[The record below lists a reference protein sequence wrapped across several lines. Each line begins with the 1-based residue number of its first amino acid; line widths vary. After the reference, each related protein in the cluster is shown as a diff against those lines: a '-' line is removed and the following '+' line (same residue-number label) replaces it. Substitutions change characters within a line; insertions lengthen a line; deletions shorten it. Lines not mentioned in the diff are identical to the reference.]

1 VKEDQAVL
9 ILQGNSIEIQD
20 SILIKLLK
28 LYQGHEFLTK
38 RIIKVFNLISNSIE
52 SGNGEKIEIYT
63 EIEKK
68 YILKLENI
76 NLIIKSFEK
85 MCFISSDELNKSRAV
100 LFSSHKTIQIMNKI
114 VSEKLRTSLNTL
126 SVTINNFPLKYF
138 YTYPPSSNISPQF
151 INLSI

>member
-9 ILQGNSIEIQD
+9 ILQGNSPEIQD
-20 SILIKLLK
+20 SIIIKLLK
-28 LYQGHEFLTK
+28 LYQEHETLTK
-38 RIIKVFNLISNSIE
+38 KIIEVFNLISNSIE

-76 NLIIKSFEK
+76 NLIIKSFEG

-100 LFSSHKTIQIMNKI
+100 ALSSHKTIQIMD
-114 VSEKLRTSLNTL
+114 KLIRGKLNTSLSDMSAL
-126 SVTINNFPLKYF
+126 INKFSLKPLYAHSITSK
-138 YTYPPSSNISPQF
+138 IIPQF
-151 INLSI
+151 VDLSI